1 MATLSRPQILKAID
15 RALRCRLKAG
25 YETID
30 PVCVFDLAAKLKVEV
45 RFVAGN
51 SFGGMYAK
59 DFEKILIPTKR
70 PPGRQAFT
78 CAHEL
83 GHWAFGHGTRVE
95 LIDELDKGG
104 SDDPDERMA
113 NVFASHLLMSDWAVE
128 DAFRRRS
135 LVPARSEALE
145 CYRIAN
151 QLGIGYETLIQH
163 LRYGVK
169 LIKDDQAER
178 LLKATPKDIRA
189 NVLGTPDQRH
199 LVFADQYWWRVPIDL
214 TVGDALILP
223 VGFQAEGSVLHHVGI
238 TFHGT
243 WLEAIRPG
251 YSRVFSDD
259 HGWSSFVRVA
269 RKDYVGRSK
278 FRFLED
284 PDVDQPA

>member
-1 MATLSRPQILKAID
+1 MANLSRPQILKAID
-15 RALRCRLKAG
+15 RAFRCRLKAG
-25 YETID
+25 YEAIE
-30 PVCVFDLAAKLKVEV
+30 PICVFDLAAKLKVEV

-95 LIDELDKGG
+95 DIDELDKGG

-113 NVFASHLLMSDWAVE
+113 NVFASHLLMPEWAVE

-135 LVPARSEALE
+135 LVPAQCGVMES
-145 CYRIAN
+145 YRIAN
-151 QLGIGYETLIQH
+151 QLGIGYETLVQH
-163 LRYGVK
+163 LRYGMK
-169 LIKDDQAER
+169 LIKDEQAER
-178 LLKATPKDIRA
+178 LLKATPKEIRA
-189 NVLGTPDQRH
+189 NVLGTSDPRH
-199 LVFADQYWWRVPIDL
+199 LVIADQYWWRVPIDL

-223 VGFQAEGSVLHHVGI
+223 VNFQAEGQALRQIGM

-243 WLEAIRPG
+243 WFEAVRPG
-251 YSRVFSDD
+251 YGRVLADD
-259 HGWSSFVRVA
+259 LGWSSFVRVA
-269 RKDYVGRSK
+269 RNDYVGRSK
-278 FRFLED
+278 YRFLED
-284 PDVDQPA
+284 PDVDELS

>member
-1 MATLSRPQILKAID
+1 MAILSRPQILKAID
-15 RALRCRLKAG
+15 RALRCRIKAG
-25 YETID
+25 YEANE
-30 PVCVFDLAAKLKVEV
+30 PVCVFDIATKLNVEV

-59 DFEKILIPTKR
+59 DFEKILIPTMR

-113 NVFASHLLMSDWAVE
+113 NVFASHLLMPDWAVA

-135 LVPARSEALE
+135 LVPARCEALE

-151 QLGIGYETLIQH
+151 QLGIGYETLVQH
-163 LRYGVK
+163 LHYGVQ
-169 LIKDDQAER
+169 LIKEDQAER
-178 LLKATPKDIRA
+178 LLRTSPKEIRA
-189 NVLGTPDQRH
+189 NVLGTVESRH
-199 LVFADQYWWRVPIDL
+199 LVFVDQHWWRVPIDL
-214 TVGDALILP
+214 TVGDALIMP
-223 VGFQAEGSVLHHVGI
+223 VGFQADGPVLRQVGI

-243 WLEAIRPG
+243 WFEAVRPG
-251 YSRVFSDD
+251 YGRVCSEDS
-259 HGWSSFVRVA
+259 GWSSFVRSA
-269 RKDYVGRSK
+269 RKDYVGRSR

-284 PDVDQPA
+284 PDVDEQT